1 MLVLLLLLFLIYLF
15 FSVIIIIIIIIIII
29 DLLLIFCG
37 VGVSDHLLEG
47 CRSYRNSFIARAR
60 VVTLRHKLR
69 FQ

>member
-1 MLVLLLLLFLIYLF
+1 MLVLLLLFFLIYLF
-15 FSVIIIIIIIIIII
+15 FSVIIIIIIIIII

-37 VGVSDHLLEG
+37 VRVSDHLLEG